1 MASAVLQFR
10 SMHSLLPNER
20 DEVVS
25 ARWDEIGRKLWRRM
39 ELGEVSFVEQRRIR
53 LRDAFLLEL
62 SDDEA
67 DSLFA
72 EYLSFYE
79 ENWALLPGAV
89 EFLAATLHLPRAIVT
104 NGNKPQVQ
112 RKISKLGLASHF
124 QAVVT
129 PEDCGARKPNPKI
142 FLHALELLGVK
153 PSEALMV
160 GDNHDADIAPALAL
174 GMRMFRVNPS
184 EPGQSIR
191 YAASA
196 A

>member
-1 MASAVLQFR
+1 MPTALLIDLDDALIDDRGAMASAVRQFR

-39 ELGEVSFVEQRRIR
+39 ALGEVSFVEQRRIR

-89 EFLAATLHLPRAIVT
+89 EFLAATSHLPRSV
-104 NGNKPQVQ
+104 PLV
-112 RKISKLGLASHF
+112 
-124 QAVVT
+124 
-129 PEDCGARKPNPKI
+129 P
-142 FLHALELLGVK
+142 
-153 PSEALMV
+153 
-160 GDNHDADIAPALAL
+160 
-174 GMRMFRVNPS
+174 
-184 EPGQSIR
+184 
-191 YAASA
+191 
-196 A
+196 